1 MDNDRIGER
10 LDVELS
16 KRGLVKSRTT
26 AKVLILE
33 NKVLVNGSICNIPN
47 KKIVPSDVITV
58 TEKQKYVGRGGYK
71 LEGALKYFNLKVN
84 NLNCLDVG
92 SSTGGF
98 TDCLLQNG
106 AAHVTAVDVGSGQFD
121 FDLLEKN
128 RDKISLFEDTDIREY
143 TKRGSAE
150 TDFDILVCDVSFI
163 SVKLLAKSFYK
174 LLKLGGNGIILVKPQ
189 FEVGRG
195 NTKKGIVREESL
207 REEALNDVVSEFEEC
222 KFKIMGTCDSPIQGS
237 DGNHEYFLRVQK

>member
-33 NKVLVNGSICNIPN
+33 NKVLVNGAICNVPN
-47 KKIVPSDVITV
+47 KKISKDDEIVV
-58 TEKQKYVGRGGYK
+58 TEKQKYVSRAGYK
-71 LEGALKYFNLKVN
+71 LEGALKHFNLKVEG
-84 NLNCLDVG
+84 LECLDVG

-98 TDCLLQNG
+98 TDCLLQSG

-121 FDLLEKN
+121 PGLLERN

-143 TKRGSAE
+143 TKKGTVE
-150 TDFDILVCDVSFI
+150 TTFDVLVCDVSFI
-163 SVKLLAKSFYK
+163 SVKMLAKSFYK
-174 LLKLGGNGIILVKPQ
+174 FLKFGGIGIILVKPQ
-189 FEVGRG
+189 FEVGKG

-207 REEALNDVVSEFEEC
+207 REEALAEVVSEFKDC
-222 KFKIMGTCDSPIQGS
+222 KFEILGTCDSPIQGS

>member
-26 AKVLILE
+26 AKALILE
-33 NKVLVNGSICNIPN
+33 NKVLVNGTICNVPN
-47 KKIVPSDVITV
+47 KKISADDEIVV

-71 LEGALKYFNLKVN
+71 LEGALKYFNLKVDG
-84 NLNCLDVG
+84 LVCLDVG

-121 FDLLEKN
+121 QGLLEKN
-128 RDKISLFEDTDIREY
+128 KDKISLYEDTDIREY
-143 TKRGSAE
+143 TKKGTVE
-150 TDFDILVCDVSFI
+150 TAFDVLVCDVSFI
-163 SVKLLAKSFYK
+163 SVRLLAKSFYK
-174 LLKLGGNGIILVKPQ
+174 LLKFNGVGIILVKPQ
-189 FEVGRG
+189 FEVGKG

-207 REEALNDVVSEFEEC
+207 REEALADVVSEFKDC